1 MKLLTK
7 AWYQTM
13 QDSALGVQLRAD
25 ERAAVF
31 SEDLFQRLRQEK
43 LTEWLEFRREFCAD
57 FGEAFDEAAERSAF
71 EGSYQREL
79 EIFQT
84 RTPAKILRKVAD
96 LRVLALGCCAEEVFE
111 DLREYR
117 QWCRKWTEKTME
129 EARNMRISQG
139 LDKAWTGEHSLHDAV
154 VLSENREGED
164 LVLKFEYDEEAAWPE
179 IRGVRFLGSKIL
191 KQERPVEKA
200 FWLYDEIWRT
210 EEGDYEIHALLWKDH
225 DVFDLT
231 IQCRETELLW
241 TVPPRTE

>member
-1 MKLLTK
+1 M
-7 AWYQTM
+7 
-13 QDSALGVQLRAD
+13 
-25 ERAAVF
+25 
-31 SEDLFQRLRQEK
+31 
-43 LTEWLEFRREFCAD
+43 
-57 FGEAFDEAAERSAF
+57 
-71 EGSYQREL
+71 
-79 EIFQT
+79 
-84 RTPAKILRKVAD
+84 
-96 LRVLALGCCAEEVFE
+96 LALGCCAEEVFE

-164 LVLKFEYDEEAAWPE
+164 LVLKFACDEEAAWPE

-231 IQCRETELLW
+231 IQCRDTELLW
-241 TVPPRTE
+241 TMPPRTE